1 MSILKDLYAG
11 FLKPG
16 KDFGTNSFKGYLAL
30 EHSAELHKEQLL
42 SSLSEE
48 QAHLFKRYCN
58 DRSDMA
64 AMEQER
70 MFIYAFKMGMEFMQ
84 EICSE

>member
-1 MSILKDLYAG
+1 MSILNDLYCG
-11 FLKPG
+11 FLNPE
-16 KDFGTNSFKGYLAL
+16 KDFGTNTFNGYLEL
-30 EHSAELHKEQLL
+30 EQSAERHKEQLL
-42 SSLSEE
+42 SGLSEE
-48 QAHLFKRYCN
+48 KVHQFKRFCN